1 MTTLAEIQAAVARV
15 VIQVEVLVAT
25 RVEELEVEM
34 VMAVMTWHKEMSKN
48 REVSYD
54 NACYATK
61 IYGLKK

>member
-1 MTTLAEIQAAVARV
+1 M
-15 VIQVEVLVAT
+15 AT

-48 REVSYD
+48 RKVSYD
-54 NACYATK
+54 NICYATK